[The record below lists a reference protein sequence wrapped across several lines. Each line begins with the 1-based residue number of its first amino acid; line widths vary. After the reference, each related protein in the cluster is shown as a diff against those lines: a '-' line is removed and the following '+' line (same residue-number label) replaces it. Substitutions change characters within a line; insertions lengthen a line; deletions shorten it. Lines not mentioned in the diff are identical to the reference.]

1 MTPFKAM
8 CNEQWTLSSIG
19 QLYSKLVKME
29 MDYIW
34 ALSSIGQLY
43 SKLVKMEMDYI
54 FGLTV
59 LATSLVHLL
68 QVTSVFQAH

>member
-8 CNEQWTLSSIG
+8 CNEQ
-19 QLYSKLVKME
+19 
-29 MDYIW
+29 W

-43 SKLVKMEMDYI
+43 SKLVKMDMDYI

-59 LATSLVHLL
+59 LATLLVHLL
-68 QVTSVFQAH
+68 QVTTVFQAH